1 MMPASKQYDRAYF
14 DKWYRDPRH
23 AVQSRQELARKVA
36 MVVGQAEFYLGRPV
50 GNVLDIGCGE
60 ASWRAALLKHRP
72 HVQYRG
78 LDASPYV
85 VQRYGRTRNVGLATF
100 GQLEHL
106 RFEARFD
113 LIVCTDVLH
122 YLKPAEIRAGLTG
135 IGEMLEGLA
144 FLEVYTSDDDVAG
157 DRDGFIDRKPD
168 WYLRQ
173 FADAGL
179 LPCGSQCYLGPRLER
194 HVAALERARLPV
206 SGRR

>member
-1 MMPASKQYDRAYF
+1 MPASKQYDRNYF

-23 AVQSRQELARKVA
+23 SVQSRQELARKVA
-36 MVVGQAEFYLGRPV
+36 MVVGQAEFYLGRPIV
-50 GNVLDIGCGE
+50 NVLDVGCGE
-60 ASWRAALLKHRP
+60 ATWRAALLKLRP
-72 HVQYRG
+72 QVSYRG

-100 GQLEHL
+100 GQLQYL
-106 RFEARFD
+106 RFDERFD

-122 YLKPAEIRAGLTG
+122 YLKPAEIRAGLSG

-144 FLEVYTSDDDVAG
+144 FLEVYTRDDDVAG

-168 WYLRQ
+168 WYLRE
-173 FADAGL
+173 FGEVGL
-179 LPCGSQCYLGPRLER
+179 LPCGSHCYLGPRLER

-206 SGRR
+206 SAR